1 MLSVVIP
8 AFNEQEMVP
17 AAAGQIDGILSR
29 AGIPHELIFI
39 DDGSRDATWAEIRAE
54 SERRDTVRGVH
65 FSRNFRKEAAIF
77 AGLQA
82 ADGDCVAVIDCD
94 LQHPPEKLVEMYRLW
109 EQGVEVVEGV
119 KTDRGEES
127 LAHRVAAKT
136 FYRLISE
143 ATHIDMTRASDF
155 KLLDRKAVNV
165 LLSMR
170 EKRAFFRAL
179 SSWIGFRTAEV
190 PYEVRERAAGES
202 KWSTWLLI
210 KYALSN
216 ITAFTS
222 LPLHLITG
230 CGAASFLA
238 ALIVGIVSIVR
249 LAMGRVVTGL
259 TGAVILLLFLS
270 GLIMV
275 GLGIIGYYL
284 GNIYM
289 EIQDR
294 PRFIG
299 PVPPPL
305 SIRLLHCVTIIAEFR
320 KKSTGFQVFFR
331 TPQVSDTM
339 KRGRS

>member
-17 AAAGQIDGILSR
+17 AAAEQIDGILSR

-294 PRFIG
+294 PRFIVSETCG
-299 PVPPPL
+299 V
-305 SIRLLHCVTIIAEFR
+305 R
-320 KKSTGFQVFFR
+320 KKT
-331 TPQVSDTM
+331 
-339 KRGRS
+339 

>member
-54 SERRDTVRGVH
+54 SEHRDTVRGVH

-259 TGAVILLLFLS
+259 TGAMILLLFLS

-294 PRFIG
+294 PRFIISETCG
-299 PVPPPL
+299 V
-305 SIRLLHCVTIIAEFR
+305 R
-320 KKSTGFQVFFR
+320 KKT
-331 TPQVSDTM
+331 
-339 KRGRS
+339 

>member
-17 AAAGQIDGILSR
+17 AAAEQIDGILSR

-54 SERRDTVRGVH
+54 SEHRDTVRGVH

-165 LLSMR
+165 LLTMR

-294 PRFIG
+294 PRFIVSETCG
-299 PVPPPL
+299 V
-305 SIRLLHCVTIIAEFR
+305 R
-320 KKSTGFQVFFR
+320 KKT
-331 TPQVSDTM
+331 
-339 KRGRS
+339 

>member
-54 SERRDTVRGVH
+54 SEHRDTVRGVH

-109 EQGVEVVEGV
+109 EQGFEVVEGV

-294 PRFIG
+294 PRFIVSETCG
-299 PVPPPL
+299 V
-305 SIRLLHCVTIIAEFR
+305 R
-320 KKSTGFQVFFR
+320 KKS
-331 TPQVSDTM
+331 
-339 KRGRS
+339 

>member
-8 AFNEQEMVP
+8 ALNEQEMVP
-17 AAAGQIDGILSR
+17 AAAEQIDGILSR

-54 SERRDTVRGVH
+54 SEHRDTVRGVH

-294 PRFIG
+294 PRFIVSETCG
-299 PVPPPL
+299 V
-305 SIRLLHCVTIIAEFR
+305 R
-320 KKSTGFQVFFR
+320 KKS
-331 TPQVSDTM
+331 
-339 KRGRS
+339 

>member
-54 SERRDTVRGVH
+54 SEHRDTVRGVH

-259 TGAVILLLFLS
+259 TGAVILLLVLS

-294 PRFIG
+294 PRFIVSETCG
-299 PVPPPL
+299 V
-305 SIRLLHCVTIIAEFR
+305 R
-320 KKSTGFQVFFR
+320 KKT
-331 TPQVSDTM
+331 
-339 KRGRS
+339 

>member
-17 AAAGQIDGILSR
+17 AAAEQIDGILSR

-54 SERRDTVRGVH
+54 SEHRDTVRGVH

-109 EQGVEVVEGV
+109 EQGAEVVEGV

-294 PRFIG
+294 PRFIVSETCG
-299 PVPPPL
+299 V
-305 SIRLLHCVTIIAEFR
+305 R
-320 KKSTGFQVFFR
+320 KKT
-331 TPQVSDTM
+331 
-339 KRGRS
+339 

>member
-17 AAAGQIDGILSR
+17 AAAEQIDGILSR

-54 SERRDTVRGVH
+54 SEHRGTVRGVH

-294 PRFIG
+294 PRFIVSETCG
-299 PVPPPL
+299 V
-305 SIRLLHCVTIIAEFR
+305 R
-320 KKSTGFQVFFR
+320 KKI
-331 TPQVSDTM
+331 
-339 KRGRS
+339 

>member
-17 AAAGQIDGILSR
+17 AAAEQIDGILSR
-29 AGIPHELIFI
+29 AGIPHELIFV

-294 PRFIG
+294 PRFIVSETCG
-299 PVPPPL
+299 V
-305 SIRLLHCVTIIAEFR
+305 R
-320 KKSTGFQVFFR
+320 KKT
-331 TPQVSDTM
+331 
-339 KRGRS
+339 

>member
-8 AFNEQEMVP
+8 AYYEEETVP
-17 AAAGQIDGILSR
+17 AASKEIGAVLTA
-29 AGIPHELIFI
+29 AGIPHELIFV
-39 DDGSRDATWAEIRAE
+39 DDGSKDATWARIQAAAAADA
-54 SERRDTVRGVH
+54 SVRGVR
-65 FSRNFRKEAAIF
+65 FSRNFGKEAAIF
-77 AGLQA
+77 AGLQHA
-82 ADGDCVAVIDCD
+82 KGECVAVIDCD

-294 PRFIG
+294 PRFIVSETCG
-299 PVPPPL
+299 V
-305 SIRLLHCVTIIAEFR
+305 R
-320 KKSTGFQVFFR
+320 KKT
-331 TPQVSDTM
+331 
-339 KRGRS
+339 

>member
-54 SERRDTVRGVH
+54 SEHRDTVRGVH

-155 KLLDRKAVNV
+155 KLLDRMAVNV

-294 PRFIG
+294 PRFIVSETCG
-299 PVPPPL
+299 V
-305 SIRLLHCVTIIAEFR
+305 R
-320 KKSTGFQVFFR
+320 KKT
-331 TPQVSDTM
+331 
-339 KRGRS
+339 

>member
-54 SERRDTVRGVH
+54 SEHRDTVRGVH

-170 EKRAFFRAL
+170 ENRAFFRAL

-294 PRFIG
+294 PRFIVSETCG
-299 PVPPPL
+299 V
-305 SIRLLHCVTIIAEFR
+305 R
-320 KKSTGFQVFFR
+320 KKT
-331 TPQVSDTM
+331 
-339 KRGRS
+339 

>member
-54 SERRDTVRGVH
+54 SEHRDTVRGVH

-216 ITAFTS
+216 ITAFML

-294 PRFIG
+294 PRFIVSETCG
-299 PVPPPL
+299 V
-305 SIRLLHCVTIIAEFR
+305 R
-320 KKSTGFQVFFR
+320 KKT
-331 TPQVSDTM
+331 
-339 KRGRS
+339 

>member
-54 SERRDTVRGVH
+54 SEHRDTVRGVH

-94 LQHPPEKLVEMYRLW
+94 LQHPPEKLGEMYRLW

-294 PRFIG
+294 PRFIVSEACG
-299 PVPPPL
+299 V
-305 SIRLLHCVTIIAEFR
+305 R
-320 KKSTGFQVFFR
+320 KKS
-331 TPQVSDTM
+331 
-339 KRGRS
+339 

>member
-39 DDGSRDATWAEIRAE
+39 DDGSRDATWAEICAE
-54 SERRDTVRGVH
+54 SEHRDTVRGVH

-294 PRFIG
+294 PRFIVSETCG
-299 PVPPPL
+299 V
-305 SIRLLHCVTIIAEFR
+305 R
-320 KKSTGFQVFFR
+320 KKT
-331 TPQVSDTM
+331 
-339 KRGRS
+339 

>member
-17 AAAGQIDGILSR
+17 AAAGQIDGILSH

-54 SERRDTVRGVH
+54 SEHRDTVRGVH

-294 PRFIG
+294 PRFIVSETCG
-299 PVPPPL
+299 V
-305 SIRLLHCVTIIAEFR
+305 R
-320 KKSTGFQVFFR
+320 KKT
-331 TPQVSDTM
+331 
-339 KRGRS
+339 

>member
-39 DDGSRDATWAEIRAE
+39 DDGSRDATWAEIRTE
-54 SERRDTVRGVH
+54 SEHRDTVRGVH

-294 PRFIG
+294 PRFIVSETCG
-299 PVPPPL
+299 V
-305 SIRLLHCVTIIAEFR
+305 R
-320 KKSTGFQVFFR
+320 KKS
-331 TPQVSDTM
+331 
-339 KRGRS
+339 

>member
-8 AFNEQEMVP
+8 AFIEQEMVP

-294 PRFIG
+294 PRFIVSETCG
-299 PVPPPL
+299 V
-305 SIRLLHCVTIIAEFR
+305 R
-320 KKSTGFQVFFR
+320 KKT
-331 TPQVSDTM
+331 
-339 KRGRS
+339 